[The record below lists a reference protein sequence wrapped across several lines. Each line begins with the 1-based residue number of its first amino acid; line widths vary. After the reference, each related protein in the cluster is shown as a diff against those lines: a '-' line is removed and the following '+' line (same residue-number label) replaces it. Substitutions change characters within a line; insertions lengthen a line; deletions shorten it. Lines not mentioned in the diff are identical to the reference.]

1 MERTKEHVQFLD
13 HLRGLAI
20 LGVFAY
26 HSLGAAYGINQLPW
40 GPWFRSLKV
49 PPSFFALLPATFG
62 WAGVAVFFV
71 VSGFCIHLSHLRSS
85 TGDWRGFFVRRF
97 FRVYPPYLLAVI
109 FFGVFFPATRL
120 PILSGHGRGQMGSHL
135 LLFNS
140 LSTEADLGVNP
151 SFWSIAVE
159 AQLYLIYPLLLALI
173 RRIGWRRSLIVL
185 GALEVAMRGY
195 AGVSGMWPGHEVPRW
210 FDGSP
215 FFYWGSWATGA
226 ALADAFAEQRPLPFA
241 SWPASVFLGLAVGT
255 FFIRP
260 LAPLSFPCFAVLT
273 AILIARL
280 LGRPQAFVFRGPV
293 SAPLR
298 ALGICSYSLYLFH
311 QPLLS
316 ALTQQ
321 ARSLGTFAQTPLFL
335 WGVCLGSSPLFFG
348 FSWLYYQQFERRSI
362 AMGKLFLRGAPRPA
376 P

>member
-40 GPWFRSLKV
+40 GRWFRSLAV
-49 PPSFFALLPATFG
+49 PPSFFVLLPATFG

-85 TGDWRGFFVRRF
+85 AGNWRGFFVRRF
-97 FRVYPPYLLAVI
+97 FRIYPPYFLAVI
-109 FFGVFFPATRL
+109 FFGVFFPGTRL
-120 PILSGHGRGQMGSHL
+120 PILAGHGRGQMISHL
-135 LLFNS
+135 LLFNN
-140 LSTEADLGVNP
+140 LSAEADLGVNP

-159 AQLYLIYPLLLALI
+159 AQLYLIYPLLLALVH
-173 RRIGWRRSLIVL
+173 RIGWRRSLAVL
-185 GALEVAMRGY
+185 GALEISMRGY
-195 AGVSGMWPGHEVPRW
+195 AGVAGAWGHEVPRW

-215 FFYWGSWATGA
+215 LFFWGSWATGA
-226 ALADAFAEQRPLPFA
+226 ALADAFAARRPLPFVGWSA
-241 SWPASVFLGLAVGT
+241 SAFLVLAVGT
-255 FFIRP
+255 FFVKP
-260 LAPLSFPCFAVLT
+260 LAPFSFPCFAVLT
-273 AILIARL
+273 TILVARRL
-280 LGRPQAFVFRGPV
+280 ERPQAVSIRGL
-293 SAPLR
+293 AGAHLR

-321 ARSLGTFAQTPLFL
+321 TQKLGVFVQQPFGL
-335 WGVCLGSSPLFFG
+335 WFVCLGSYPLFFG
-348 FSWLYYQQFERRSI
+348 LSWWCYRQCEVRSI
-362 AMGKLFLRGAPRPA
+362 AVGTLFLHAIPRRA
-376 P
+376 V